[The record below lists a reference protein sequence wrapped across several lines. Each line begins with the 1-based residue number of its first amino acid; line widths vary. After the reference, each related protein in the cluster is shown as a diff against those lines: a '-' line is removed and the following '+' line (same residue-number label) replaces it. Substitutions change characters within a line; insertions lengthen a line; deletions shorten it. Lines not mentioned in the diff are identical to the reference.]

1 VTAPPPPGPAA
12 SAWGTPPAPAAAG
25 PTLFVHYGGQ
35 RVPVT
40 KDRFIIGRAKTT
52 SDLAIKDPNISR
64 QHAMIELVGGRYY
77 IVDMGSTNGIV
88 FQGENVSRKQILEGD
103 RIHVGDHE
111 IMFSYR
117 T

>member
-1 VTAPPPPGPAA
+1 
-12 SAWGTPPAPAAAG
+12 
-25 PTLFVHYGGQ
+25 
-35 RVPVT
+35 
-40 KDRFIIGRAKTT
+40 
-52 SDLAIKDPNISR
+52 
-64 QHAMIELVGGRYY
+64 
-77 IVDMGSTNGIV
+77 MGSTNGIV